1 MRAYPGMPLLEVKGV
16 GKAFSLNGRS
26 LPILSDISFSVSPG
40 EICVFLGRSGCGKS
54 TLLRILAGLTP
65 ADKGEVCLRGDRLL
79 EPSPDMAI
87 LFQSYAVFPWMTAR
101 GNVEAGLLRRG
112 LPRARRRELAQEYLA
127 KVGLAEFAASRP
139 ATLSGGMQQ
148 RVALA
153 RTYATGAAILLMD
166 EPFAAL
172 DALTRREMQTE
183 LLRLHTEEGKAVVFV
198 THDVEEAIRLASTL
212 FVLGGRP
219 ASIAASFTRE
229 RGISTEEVS
238 KQLAAALVHRG

>member
-1 MRAYPGMPLLEVKGV
+1 MKVQSGTPILEAKDV
-16 GKAFSLNGRS
+16 GKAFSLDGKS
-26 LPILSDISFSVSPG
+26 LPVISNISFSVSPG

-65 ADKGEVCLRGDRLL
+65 ADSGDVHLRGARLL
-79 EPSPDMAI
+79 GPSPDIAI

-112 LPRARRRELAQEYLA
+112 LSRAHRRALAQEYLA
-127 KVGLAEFAASRP
+127 KVGLAEFAGARP
-139 ATLSGGMQQ
+139 ASLSGGMQQ

-153 RTYATGAAILLMD
+153 RTYATNASVLLMD

-172 DALTRREMQTE
+172 DALTRQEMQTE
-183 LLRLHTEEGKAVVFV
+183 LLRLHREEGKAVVFV
-198 THDVEEAIRLASTL
+198 THDVEEATRLASTL

-219 ASIAASFTRE
+219 ASIAASFNRE
-229 RGISTEEVS
+229 GGISADAVS
-238 KQLAAALVHRG
+238 KRLVSLFHH